1 MRFICLFANIYIY
14 ICGQRLLR
22 AKFGNRAQIDFCR
35 EYFLALL
42 TLRKFGLTAEEVS
55 KDEGC
60 KFLLVIICPKLGH
73 SIVKW

>member
-1 MRFICLFANIYIY
+1 MNIYIY
-14 ICGQRLLR
+14 NGLR
-22 AKFGNRAQIDFCR
+22 TGKYIFGNRAQIDFCR

-42 TLRKFGLTAEEVS
+42 TFRKFGLTAEEVS